1 MNDPAHVPNFA
12 KPAQNCCAA
21 RQILA
26 QTGVLDRFDLQLLNL
41 LQKDDSRTADE
52 LAETVALSP
61 SAIARR
67 LRRLR
72 GEGWIVRTI
81 ALLADRLTERRLRAL
96 VFIELAEHADHQ
108 GKAALEARLRS
119 ADEIQFCY
127 ETTGDCDLLALI
139 DCASMAE
146 FNAFCD
152 TVLVADP
159 TVRRYETSFVK
170 REVKFAP
177 FVDLES

>member
-1 MNDPAHVPNFA
+1 
-12 KPAQNCCAA
+12 
-21 RQILA
+21 
-26 QTGVLDRFDLQLLNL
+26 VLDRFDLQLLNL
-41 LQKDDSRTADE
+41 VQNDDSRTADE
-52 LAETVALSP
+52 LAESVALSP

-72 GEGWIVRTI
+72 SEGWIARTI
-81 ALLADRLTERRLRAL
+81 ALIAHRLTEKRLRAL

-152 TVLVADP
+152 TVLVTDP

-177 FVDLES
+177 FVDLTD